1 MSSEKGIFFFAG
13 RCSPYSHRKG
23 AIHQRS
29 WLGKRAYMKM
39 FAAIIYKVQLYLSI
53 NNTFFPQMN
62 VVTQRGFIPVDER
75 MQVMDADGNA
85 VC

>member
-1 MSSEKGIFFFAG
+1 
-13 RCSPYSHRKG
+13 
-23 AIHQRS
+23 
-29 WLGKRAYMKM
+29 M

>member
-1 MSSEKGIFFFAG
+1 MFAG
-13 RCSPYSHRKG
+13 GCSPNSYWKG
-23 AIHQRS
+23 AIHQRT

-39 FAAIIYKVQLYLSI
+39 FAARIYKVELYLCI
-53 NNTFFPQMN
+53 NNMFFFLQMN